1 MSAVLLCICFVF
13 FFCHAP
19 RVVSNVIEFWNRDK
33 IIECHNARLH
43 LHPDKFTHALRYISD
58 IATILNSSLN
68 FFVYCF
74 VGHTFRRELCRTLG
88 FQVNIQAHYN
98 NINIDVKQTIW
109 QISLRNRQA
118 KSRHIF
124 LGKSLI
130 SIFKNFAAQM
140 I

>member
-1 MSAVLLCICFVF
+1 MILCLLSLTSEITQVYFSVWEQRLINPIFFRFGSARRQRKEINLSAVLLCICFVF

-33 IIECHNARLH
+33 VIKCDEMGLH
-43 LHPDKFTHALRYISD
+43 FHPDKFTHALMYISD

-88 FQVNIQAHYN
+88 FQVN
-98 NINIDVKQTIW
+98 KLTIT
-109 QISLRNRQA
+109 
-118 KSRHIF
+118 
-124 LGKSLI
+124 
-130 SIFKNFAAQM
+130 
-140 I
+140 